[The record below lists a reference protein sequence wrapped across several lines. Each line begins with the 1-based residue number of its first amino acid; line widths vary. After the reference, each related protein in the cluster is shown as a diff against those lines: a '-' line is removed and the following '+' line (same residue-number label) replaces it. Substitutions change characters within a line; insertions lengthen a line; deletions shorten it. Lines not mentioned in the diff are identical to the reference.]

1 MNDYLEYLKKVQNKA
16 DNTVLAYGRDLQSF
30 ERFLEERGG
39 KQLDECND
47 SDATAYMLELG
58 KRKKSKATIN
68 RNIASLRGYYD
79 FRISQGDMEVNPFAH
94 LKTMKNDIRKIDYL
108 ELEEVEALLE
118 LPDQTPKGLRDR
130 AIMELM
136 YGTGIRVS
144 ELVRLKYSDLNLRMR
159 FLSCR
164 DANDNSRV
172 IPIGSYAYS
181 ALKDYMEKAY
191 GTFVDKEIEAEDSLF
206 VNMHGKCITRQGV
219 WKILKEYGDRIGLS
233 DRMTPQIL
241 RDTFAV
247 HILQNGGDLR
257 TLQELM
263 GFEDLAAGLAYLSC
277 IDIHIKDVYN
287 RTHPRA

>member
-1 MNDYLEYLKKVQNKA
+1 MLLFFFSYNRIIFRYFFCFSIRSNNRY
-16 DNTVLAYGRDLQSF
+16 
-30 ERFLEERGG
+30 RGNN
-39 KQLDECND
+39 LI
-47 SDATAYMLELG
+47 L
-58 KRKKSKATIN
+58 
-68 RNIASLRGYYD
+68 
-79 FRISQGDMEVNPFAH
+79 
-94 LKTMKNDIRKIDYL
+94 RKIDYL

-219 WKILKEYGDRIGLS
+219 IGEREVDVEDVLPL
-233 DRMTPQIL
+233 MT
-241 RDTFAV
+241 DDGV
-247 HILQNGGDLR
+247 
-257 TLQELM
+257 
-263 GFEDLAAGLAYLSC
+263 
-277 IDIHIKDVYN
+277 
-287 RTHPRA
+287 